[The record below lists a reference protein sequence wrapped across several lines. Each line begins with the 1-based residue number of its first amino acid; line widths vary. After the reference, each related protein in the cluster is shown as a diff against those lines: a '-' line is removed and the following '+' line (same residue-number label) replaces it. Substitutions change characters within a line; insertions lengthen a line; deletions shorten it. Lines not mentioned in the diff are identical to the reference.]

1 MGSQERLASLEITQ
15 DLAFQER
22 ESLVQRVAWCGMAL
36 FLLAALLG
44 LFGSGLFS
52 TATLG
57 SPDSL
62 ALRYDRFGRFE
73 RPMALHIEIAPRYA
87 QAGEVELHL
96 NRDYQ
101 QKVSLQSISPEPLYV
116 EATDEQ
122 LIYRF
127 AHSNLQQSLP
137 VVFYIVPEAIGGY
150 HGHIGVG
157 DDEQLDFSQFI
168 YP

>member
-62 ALRYDRFGRFE
+62 TLRYDRFGRFE

-101 QKVSLQSISPEPLYV
+101 QKVSLQSISPEPLQV

-122 LIYRF
+122 LIYHF
-127 AHSNLQQSLP
+127 AHSDPQQNLP
-137 VVFYIVPEAIGGY
+137 VSLYLVPEEIGSY
-150 HGHIGVG
+150 HGRISVG
-157 DDEQLDFSQFI
+157 DDSQLEFSQFI